1 MKTFA
6 KDLLAGRVAVV
17 TGGGTGIGL
26 VVARELAAHG
36 ADVVLAARDGE
47 RLSAA
52 AESISSATRRRAL
65 PVPTD
70 VSEHDSV
77 KKLFATVDAEFGR
90 VDVLVNGAAANFVRP
105 TESLT
110 SVRWRKV
117 IDIVLH
123 GTFHCSLEAGRRM
136 LARGEGAVI
145 NLIASYAWT
154 GAPGFAPS
162 ASAKAGVLA
171 LTRTLGVEWAPRG
184 VRVNAVCPGLID
196 TPQSRERLWPE
207 EWMREALLEGVPA
220 RKFGG
225 ELDVASAVLYLAA
238 PETGYVS
245 GEVLTVDGGSS
256 VGGVPYL
263 RFVEKAGKVRRARPA
278 QDKE

>member
-1 MKTFA
+1 MNTFS
-6 KDLLAGRVAVV
+6 KDLLKGKVAVV
-17 TGGGTGIGL
+17 TGGGTGIGV

-36 ADVVLAARDGE
+36 ADVVLASRDGA
-47 RLSAA
+47 RLDEAAKSIAA
-52 AESISSATRRRAL
+52 ATGRRAL
-65 PVPTD
+65 GVSTD
-70 VSEHDSV
+70 VSEIDSV
-77 KKLFATVDAEFGR
+77 KALFEKVDAEFGK
-90 VDVLVNGAAANFVRP
+90 VDILINGAAANFVRP
-105 TESLT
+105 TEVLT

-117 IDIVLH
+117 IDIVLN
-123 GTFHCSLEAGRRM
+123 GTFHCSLEAGKRM
-136 LARGEGAVI
+136 LKRGEGSIVS
-145 NLIASYAWT
+145 LIASYAWT

-207 EWMREALLEGVPA
+207 PWMRETLLEGVPS
-220 RKFGG
+220 RKFGTEG
-225 ELDVASAVLYLAA
+225 DVASAVLYLVA

-263 RFVEKAGKVRRARPA
+263 RFVEKAGKVRRAKPGDA
-278 QDKE
+278 

>member
-1 MKTFA
+1 MNTFSR
-6 KDLLAGRVAVV
+6 DLLKGRVAVV

-36 ADVVLAARDGE
+36 ADVVLASRDAE
-47 RLSAA
+47 RLAA
-52 AESISSATRRRAL
+52 AAQSIAADTGRRAL
-65 PVPTD
+65 GVSTD
-70 VSEHDSV
+70 VSDAASV
-77 KKLFATVDAEFGR
+77 KSLFEKVDAEFGR
-90 VDVLVNGAAANFVRP
+90 VDILINGAAANFVRP
-105 TESLT
+105 SEVLT

-117 IDIVLH
+117 IDIVLN
-123 GTFHCSLEAGRRM
+123 GSFHCSIEAGRRM
-136 LARGEGAVI
+136 LARGEGAIVS
-145 NLIASYAWT
+145 LLASYAWT

-207 EWMREALLEGVPA
+207 EWMRTELLEGVPA
-220 RKFGG
+220 KRFGT
-225 ELDVASAVLYLAA
+225 EADVASAVLYLVA
-238 PETGYVS
+238 PETRYIA
-245 GEVLTVDGGSS
+245 GEVLVVDGGSS

-263 RFVEKAGKVRRARPA
+263 RFVEKAGKIRRARPS
-278 QDKE
+278 QE

>member
-1 MKTFA
+1 VSVFV
-6 KDLLAGRVAVV
+6 KDLLKGRVAVV

-26 VVARELAAHG
+26 VVATELAAHG

-47 RLSAA
+47 RLDAA
-52 AESISSATRRRAL
+52 AKSVAAATGRRAL
-65 PVPTD
+65 GVPTD
-70 VSEHDSV
+70 VSEPDSV
-77 KKLFATVDAEFGR
+77 KELFKKIDGEFGK
-90 VDVLVNGAAANFVRP
+90 VDILVNGAAANFVRP
-105 TESLT
+105 TETLT

-117 IDIVLH
+117 IDIVLN
-123 GTFHCSLEAGRRM
+123 GTFQCSVEAGRRM
-136 LARGEGAVI
+136 LARGEGAIV

-207 EWMREALLEGVPA
+207 DWMRAELLEGVPA
-220 RKFGG
+220 RRFGT
-225 ELDVASAVLYLAA
+225 EADVASAVLYLAA
-238 PETGYVS
+238 PQTGYVS
-245 GEVLTVDGGSS
+245 GEVLVVDGGSS

-263 RFVEKAGKVRRARPA
+263 RFVEKAGKVRRARGPA
-278 QDKE
+278 KA

>member
-1 MKTFA
+1 MKTFVP
-6 KDLLAGRVAVV
+6 DLLKGRVAVV

-36 ADVVLAARDGE
+36 ADVVLASRDGA
-47 RLSAA
+47 RLDEGATSIAA
-52 AESISSATRRRAL
+52 ATGRRAL
-65 PVPTD
+65 GVSTD
-70 VSEHDSV
+70 VADPASV
-77 KKLFATVDAEFGR
+77 KALFERVDAEFGR
-90 VDVLVNGAAANFVRP
+90 VDILVNGAAANFVRP
-105 TESLT
+105 TETLT

-117 IDIVLH
+117 IDIVLN
-123 GTFHCSLEAGRRM
+123 GTFACSNEAGRRM
-136 LARGEGAVI
+136 LARGEGAIV

-207 EWMREALLEGVPA
+207 EWMRTELLEGVPA
-220 RKFGG
+220 RKFGT
-225 ELDVASAVLYLAA
+225 EADVASAVLYLVA

-263 RFVEKAGKVRRARPA
+263 RFVEKAGKVRRARGSA
-278 QDKE
+278 KD

>member
-26 VVARELAAHG
+26 VVARELAEHG
-36 ADVVLAARDGE
+36 ADVVLASRDGA

-52 AESISSATRRRAL
+52 AESIVAATGRRAL
-65 PVPTD
+65 GVSTD
-70 VSEHDSV
+70 VADMDSV
-77 KKLFATVDAEFGR
+77 KALFKTVDAAFGR
-90 VDVLVNGAAANFVRP
+90 VDILINGAAANFVRP
-105 TESLT
+105 SEVLT

-117 IDIVLH
+117 IDIVLN
-123 GTFHCSLEAGRRM
+123 GTFHCSSEAGRRM
-136 LARGEGAVI
+136 LARGEGSIVS
-145 NLIASYAWT
+145 LIASYAWT

-207 EWMREALLEGVPA
+207 PWMREALLDGVPA
-220 RKFGG
+220 RRFGT
-225 ELDVASAVLYLAA
+225 EADVASAVLYLVA
-238 PETGYVS
+238 PETGYIS

-256 VGGVPYL
+256 VGGLPYL
-263 RFVEKAGKVRRARPA
+263 RFLEKAGTVRRARPA
-278 QDKE
+278 KE

>member
-1 MKTFA
+1 VRTFA
-6 KDLLAGRVAVV
+6 EDLLKGRVAVV

-26 VVARELAAHG
+26 VVARQLAAHG
-36 ADVVLAARDGE
+36 ADVVLASRDGE
-47 RLSAA
+47 RLDAA
-52 AESISSATRRRAL
+52 ARGVAEATGRRAL
-65 PVPTD
+65 GVATD
-70 VSEHDSV
+70 VADPASV
-77 KKLFATVDAEFGR
+77 KALFERVDAEFGR
-90 VDVLVNGAAANFVRP
+90 VDILINGAAANFVRP
-105 TESLT
+105 SETLT

-117 IDIVLH
+117 IDIVLN
-123 GTFHCSLEAGRRM
+123 GTFQCSSEAGRRM
-136 LARGEGAVI
+136 LARGEGSIV

-207 EWMREALLEGVPA
+207 DWMRETLLEGVPA
-220 RKFGG
+220 RRFGA
-225 ELDVASAVLYLAA
+225 EADVASAVLYLVA

-245 GEVLTVDGGSS
+245 GEVLVVDGGAS

-263 RFVEKAGKVRRARPA
+263 RFLEKAGKVRRARSP
-278 QDKE
+278 KK

>member
-1 MKTFA
+1 MRTFV
-6 KDLLAGRVAVV
+6 KDLLKGRVAVV

-26 VVARELAAHG
+26 VVARELAEHG
-36 ADVVLAARDGE
+36 ADVVVASRDGARLEAAAR
-47 RLSAA
+47 SI
-52 AESISSATRRRAL
+52 AEATGRRAL
-65 PVPTD
+65 SVATD
-70 VSEHDSV
+70 VSDPAAV
-77 KKLFATVDAEFGR
+77 KALFERVDAEFGR
-90 VDVLVNGAAANFVRP
+90 VDILVNGAAANFVRP
-105 TESLT
+105 TETLT

-117 IDIVLH
+117 IDIVLN
-123 GTFHCSLEAGRRM
+123 GTFQCSNEAGRRM
-136 LARGEGAVI
+136 LERGEGAIV

-154 GAPGFAPS
+154 GAPGLAPS

-207 EWMREALLEGVPA
+207 PWMREMLLEGLPA
-220 RKFGG
+220 RRFGT
-225 ELDVASAVLYLAA
+225 EADVASAVLYLVA

-245 GEVLTVDGGSS
+245 GEVLVVDGGSS

-263 RFVEKAGKVRRARPA
+263 RYVEKAGKVRRARRA
-278 QDKE
+278 

>member
-6 KDLLAGRVAVV
+6 PDLLAGRVAVV

-36 ADVVLAARDGE
+36 ADVVLASRDGE

-52 AESISSATRRRAL
+52 AESIAKATRRRAL
-65 PVPTD
+65 AVPTD
-70 VSEHDSV
+70 VSDHDSV
-77 KKLFATVDAEFGR
+77 KALFETVDAEFGR

-105 TESLT
+105 SESLT

-117 IDIVLH
+117 IDIVLN

-136 LARGEGAVI
+136 LDRREGAIV

-207 EWMREALLEGVPA
+207 EWMREALLEGVPS
-220 RKFGG
+220 RKFGT
-225 ELDVASAVLYLAA
+225 ELDVASAVLYLVA

-256 VGGVPYL
+256 VGGVGYL
-263 RFVEKAGKVRRARPA
+263 RFVEKAGKVRRVRPPE
-278 QDKE
+278 K

>member
-1 MKTFA
+1 MKTFN
-6 KDLLAGRVAVV
+6 KELLTGRVAVV

-36 ADVVLAARDGE
+36 ADVVLASRDGE
-47 RLSAA
+47 RLSVAA
-52 AESISSATRRRAL
+52 AALAAETRRRVIA
-65 PVPTD
+65 VPTD
-70 VSEHDSV
+70 VSESDSV
-77 KKLFATVDAEFGR
+77 KKLFQTVDAEFGR
-90 VDVLVNGAAANFVRP
+90 VDILINGAAANFVRP
-105 TESLT
+105 SETLT

-117 IDIVLH
+117 IDIVLN
-123 GTFHCSLEAGRRM
+123 GTFHCSTEAGRRM
-136 LARGEGAVI
+136 LARGEGSIV

-196 TPQSRERLWPE
+196 TPQSRERLWPD
-207 EWMREALLEGVPA
+207 EWMRETLLEGVPSK
-220 RKFGG
+220 KFGS
-225 ELDVASAVLYLAA
+225 ELDVASAVLYLCA
-238 PETGYVS
+238 PETGYIN

-256 VGGVPYL
+256 VGGVSYL
-263 RFVEKAGKVRRARPA
+263 RFVEKAGKIRRSRPA
-278 QDKE
+278 KE

>member
-1 MKTFA
+1 MKTFVP
-6 KDLLAGRVAVV
+6 DLLKGKVAVV

-36 ADVVLAARDGE
+36 ADVVVASRDGARLEAAAR
-47 RLSAA
+47 SI
-52 AESISSATRRRAL
+52 AEATGRRAL
-65 PVPTD
+65 AVATD
-70 VSEHDSV
+70 VSDPAAV
-77 KKLFATVDAEFGR
+77 KALFERVDDEFGR
-90 VDVLVNGAAANFVRP
+90 VDILVNGAAANFVRP
-105 TESLT
+105 TETLT
-110 SVRWRKV
+110 AVRWRKV
-117 IDIVLH
+117 VDIVLN
-123 GTFHCSLEAGRRM
+123 GTFQCSNEAGRRM
-136 LARGEGAVI
+136 LGRGEGAIV

-154 GAPGFAPS
+154 GAPGLAPS

-207 EWMREALLEGVPA
+207 PWMREMLLEGLPA
-220 RKFGG
+220 RRFGT
-225 ELDVASAVLYLAA
+225 EADAASAVLYLVA

-245 GEVLTVDGGSS
+245 GEVLVVDGGSS

-263 RFVEKAGKVRRARPA
+263 RYVEKAGKVRRARGA
-278 QDKE
+278 